1 MAPEIFMSGHRH
13 SFAADY
19 YSLGVTT
26 YQMLAGHRPYKPDA
40 ANMKSI
46 VRMSTFIPPDKYTD
60 VAHIRRILVSA
71 QERKAPTPEFRYS
84 VRLAHRAS
92 PEAISFIQ
100 QCLICN
106 PRYRL
111 GCQGVAEVK
120 AHPWFNGEVDRACLG
135 QRNEPPPL
143 RLPLPSRP
151 RLGRDGPGPC
161 PCALPARHPPR

>member
-13 SFAADY
+13 AYVADY

-46 VRMSTFIPPDKYTD
+46 VRMSTFIPPDKYSD

-84 VRLAHRAS
+84 ARLSQRGVSHDG
-92 PEAISFIQ
+92 ISFVQ

-106 PRYRL
+106 PKYRL
-111 GCQGVAEVK
+111 GSQGVAEVK
-120 AHPWFNGEVDRACLG
+120 AHPWFAGERGRARRGRSRVSPLT
-135 QRNEPPPL
+135 PPL
-143 RLPLPSRP
+143 
-151 RLGRDGPGPC
+151 
-161 PCALPARHPPR
+161 